1 VLALAG
7 PASALPVASFTHS
20 PAIPLTGQTVTFT
33 STSTGATIFNWD
45 LDGDDVCD
53 DAQGAV
59 VTRSFPVAGA
69 YAVKLCAGDG
79 LLTATQT
86 QPLLVQNRPPTASFT
101 IVPVNPLAR
110 ELVVLTS
117 AAADPDGP
125 IVLQEWDLNGDGVYG
140 DQTGEAA
147 LARWRRPGTYP
158 VALRVT
164 DRDGAT
170 DVLQQSVVVAPR
182 PPKQFGRTPIVRIIG
197 VPTDTGAY
205 LRLLAVSAPK
215 GAHVGIRCRGAD
227 CPYKR
232 KRTISEGRR
241 IVLRA
246 MAGNFDAG
254 AVIEVRVT
262 KPETIGRYTR
272 IKIRAGRRPGRV
284 DRCLM
289 PGQPNKPLTDC
300 ES

>member
-7 PASALPVASFTHS
+7 PASALPIASFTHS

-33 STSTGATIFNWD
+33 STSTGATMFNWD

-69 YAVKLCAGDG
+69 YAIKLCAGDG

-101 IVPVNPLAR
+101 IVPINPVAR
-110 ELVVLTS
+110 EVVVLTS

-125 IVLQEWDLNGDGVYG
+125 IVRQEWDLNGDGVFG
-140 DQTGEAA
+140 DQTGETA
-147 LARWRRPGTYP
+147 LAMWRRPGTYP

-170 DVLQQSVVVAPR
+170 AVLEQSVVVSPR
-182 PPKQFGRTPIVRIIG
+182 PPKQFGRTPIVRVVG
-197 VPTDTGAY
+197 VPTDTGAR
-205 LRLLAVSAPK
+205 LGLLAISAPK
-215 GAHVGIRCRGAD
+215 GAHVGIRCRGTD

-232 KRTISEGRR
+232 KRVVSKGRR

-246 MAGNFDAG
+246 MARRFDTKT
-254 AVIEVRVT
+254 VIVVRIT

-272 IKIRAGRRPGRV
+272 IRIRAGKRPARV
-284 DRCLM
+284 DRCLL
-289 PGQPNKPLTDC
+289 PGEPNKPRTSC
-300 ES
+300 EP